1 MRLFDFATSPRTIR
15 FGVFASRFVP
25 RSIGYRLSRWVSGL
39 ISRLK
44 PEVFRILCTNVAQVL
59 GPGVEPETVQAAAR
73 RVIFHFLHGYYDLF
87 RSLRQP
93 YDEVLSRV
101 SVSDRLLSTIASCAE
116 QGRGLILV
124 LAHVGNFD
132 LAGQVVSHYVPQLQ
146 VITLA
151 NPPAGFVSLNELRT
165 RGGSEVT
172 PLSAAAL
179 RRAIRVLRE
188 GGTVVVAGDRPVSDL
203 DEPVPFFGRPARV
216 PSGHVRLALR
226 TGAAL
231 AVTYC
236 AASPETGGYVVDG
249 EPILELVRTG
259 DRRQDLELNMERVLE
274 SLEDVVRCWVDQWMM
289 FVPVWPDL
297 FEAEEPGCVP

>member
-1 MRLFDFATSPRTIR
+1 
-15 FGVFASRFVP
+15 V
-25 RSIGYRLSRWVSGL
+25 GYRLSRWTSDL
-39 ISRLK
+39 ISRRK
-44 PEVFRILCTNVAQVL
+44 PEVFRILCTNLAQVL

-73 RVIFHFLHGYYDLF
+73 RVMFHFLHGYYDLF

-93 YDEVLSRV
+93 YEEVLSRV
-101 SVSDRLLSTIASCAE
+101 SVSDRMLSTIEACAE

-124 LAHVGNFD
+124 MAHIGNFD
-132 LAGQVVSHYVPQLQ
+132 LAGQVVSYYVPNLQ

-151 NPPAGFVSLNELRT
+151 DPPAGFLSLNELRT

-172 PLSAAAL
+172 PLSPAAL
-179 RRAIRVLRE
+179 RRAIGVLRE
-188 GGTVVVAGDRPVSDL
+188 GGIVVVAGDRPVSNL
-203 DEPVPFFGRPARV
+203 DDPVPFFGRPARV

-236 AASPETGGYVVDG
+236 AASPETGDYVVDA

-259 DRRQDLELNMERVLE
+259 DRRQDLQLNMQRVLD
-274 SLEDVVRCWVDQWMM
+274 SLEDVVRRWVDQWMM

-297 FEAEEPGCVP
+297 SETRKTGCAR